1 MTWDNFDGSKR
12 VHLDIRPEDKPFT
25 QVKVEQEIADLIR
38 KIHKDHPQWGAER
51 IAAHTRH
58 TEGMTPVTYDEVRS
72 VLTPK
77 E

>member
-25 QVKVEQEIADLIR
+25 QVEVKPEIAELIR
-38 KIHKDHPQWGAER
+38 NIHQNRPEWGPER

-58 TEGMTPVTYDEVRS
+58 TEGMTPVTRDEVCS

-77 E
+77 K